1 METTLQ
7 NYITQELKNYFLK
20 DNQNHVVLRQWISKK
35 TFAEASISYR
45 EWNVNRY
52 KGHFTPVVFDNSLI

>member
-20 DNQNHVVLRQWISKK
+20 DNQNHVVLRQ
-35 TFAEASISYR
+35 
-45 EWNVNRY
+45 
-52 KGHFTPVVFDNSLI
+52 